1 MLSIYFIDSLLQLV
15 QDPAVTEA
23 GAKGAA
29 EAGTT
34 YSLGAVS
41 RLTGLSAH
49 VLRAWERRYGAV
61 TPLRTPGGTRR
72 YRESDVARLQLLA
85 AATGAGHPIGDIAR
99 LSEAELRRRSADAGE
114 EPRPPLRRILE
125 AIEQFDAD
133 EAERLLGLQLA
144 ALGPRGFIDSV
155 VDPLLRQVGDR
166 WEDGSLCVAAEHLA
180 SAAIRNLLGLALRR
194 KPRSGASSPILF
206 TTVAG
211 ERHELGALACAVVAV
226 DLGANAIYLGPDLP
240 AEEVVAA
247 ARAAGA
253 DTIAIS
259 TSGCAPAIE
268 RERAL
273 RALRRAL
280 PEEIALW
287 LGGRGS
293 EALELPAGAERI
305 DGIDGLEQKI
315 RLKALRR

>member
-1 MLSIYFIDSLLQLV
+1 M
-15 QDPAVTEA
+15 QDLAVAKT
-23 GAKGAA
+23 GAKGTA
-29 EAGTT
+29 EAGTN

-41 RLTGLSAH
+41 RLTGLSPH

-61 TPLRTPGGTRR
+61 SPLRTPGGTRR

-99 LSEAELRRRSADAGE
+99 LSEAELRRRSAGADE

-133 EAERLLGLQLA
+133 ETERLLGLQLA
-144 ALGPRGFIDSV
+144 ALGSRGFVDSV
-155 VDPLLRQVGDR
+155 ADPLLRQVGDR

-211 ERHELGALACAVVAV
+211 ERHELGALACAVIAV

-240 AEEVVAA
+240 ASEVVAA
-247 ARAAGA
+247 SEATGA
-253 DTIAIS
+253 DTVAVS
-259 TSGCAPAIE
+259 TSGCAPAKQ
-268 RERAL
+268 REKAL
-273 RALRRAL
+273 QALRRAL
-280 PEEIALW
+280 PADVALW
-287 LGGRGS
+287 LGGAGS
-293 EALELPAGAERI
+293 EGLTLPAGVERI
-305 DGIDGLEQKI
+305 EGIDELEQKI
-315 RLKALRR
+315 RLKEVRR